1 MALKLFGSTLH
12 KAFTRGTA
20 VRTLMPRSTATL
32 YYSTASKANEN
43 LLKVVNTELKLEG
56 ADFHK
61 LPEVTAFAC
70 SIDGA
75 IATFTRKLGNEEVMV
90 TLDSNSTAEL
100 DTTEDFVD
108 DEDEAEEDSEMEL
121 QRRAPAFTV
130 SITKPSGNL
139 MQFECSFNVDYGE
152 IQIDS
157 VSVVPKD
164 CEQADS
170 VYYVDGSQ
178 LGKDLYSSL
187 EHYLEERGISK
198 NFSMELLGFYD
209 VFEHRVYVTNFL
221 EGIKKFC
228 SE

>member
-1 MALKLFGSTLH
+1 M
-12 KAFTRGTA
+12 
-20 VRTLMPRSTATL
+20 
-32 YYSTASKANEN
+32 
-43 LLKVVNTELKLEG
+43 VNTELKLEG

-90 TLDSNSTAEL
+90 TLDTAEL

-108 DEDEAEEDSEMEL
+108 DEDEAEEDSEMEVYSAIKGLFSPLVESDIKYSLISCSDVL
-121 QRRAPAFTV
+121 QLLQFQSQSLRLV
-130 SITKPSGNL
+130 YYLCWISIPKENIIQGNL

-178 LGKDLYSSL
+178 LGKV
-187 EHYLEERGISK
+187 H
-198 NFSMELLGFYD
+198 
-209 VFEHRVYVTNFL
+209 
-221 EGIKKFC
+221 
-228 SE
+228 